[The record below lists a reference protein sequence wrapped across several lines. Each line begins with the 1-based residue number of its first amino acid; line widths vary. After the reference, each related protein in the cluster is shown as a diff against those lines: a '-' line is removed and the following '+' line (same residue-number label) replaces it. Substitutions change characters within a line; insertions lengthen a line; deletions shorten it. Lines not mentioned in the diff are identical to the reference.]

1 MSLAGF
7 DPEKFNLNQ
16 GHFDHDSLLHGINH
30 TYRVMCHVLFLGKKL
45 GWERETRLAFCAAFI
60 HDMSRK
66 HDGYCTKHGYW
77 SMRDKL
83 PVFTEFFLSQ
93 GANTYEIKEIGT
105 AVQNHSE
112 GFDLSPDQPFYKTT
126 ALLKDADA
134 LDRIR
139 LGENNLNPT
148 FLRLKATTKFIP
160 FATELFRKSDNR
172 KILLFSDMKFIA
184 DSIADAAAEL
194 P

>member
-1 MSLAGF
+1 MSLTGF
-7 DPEKFNLNQ
+7 DPGKFNLNQ
-16 GHFDHDSLLHGINH
+16 GHFDHSSLLHGISH
-30 TYRVMCHVLFLGKKL
+30 TYRVMCHVLFLGKNL

-77 SMRDKL
+77 SMCDKL

-105 AVQNHSE
+105 AVRNHSE
-112 GFDLSPDQPFYKTT
+112 GFELSPDHPFYKTT

-139 LGENNLNPT
+139 LGQNNLDPA
-148 FLRLKATTKFIP
+148 FLRLKATAKFIP
-160 FATELFRKSDNR
+160 FAIELFRNSDHR
-172 KILLFSDMKFIA
+172 KIVLFSDMRSIA
-184 DSIADAAAEL
+184 DSIADVISEL

>member
-1 MSLAGF
+1 MNRAGF
-7 DPEKFNLNQ
+7 DPEKFNLKQ
-16 GHFDHDSLLHGINH
+16 GHFDHDSHLHGINH
-30 TYRVMCHVLFLGKKL
+30 TYRVMCHVLLLGKKL

-66 HDGYCTKHGYW
+66 HDGYCTQHGYW

-93 GANTYEIKEIGT
+93 GANIYEIKEIGT
-105 AVQNHSE
+105 AVQNHSA
-112 GFDLSPDQPFYKTT
+112 GFELSPDHPFYKTT

-139 LGENNLNPT
+139 LGENNLDQS
-148 FLRLKATTKFIP
+148 FLRLAATAKFIP
-160 FATELFRKSDNR
+160 FAIDLFRHSDNR
-172 KILLFSDMKFIA
+172 EILLFPDMKSIA
-184 DSIADAAAEL
+184 DSIADIESAI